1 MCAAL
6 AGANLRSKGSK
17 VNKIAPLEPKYGHG
31 ASFLQSKFDSWNNV
45 LVGVNNKLLSTQTE
59 NEISPD
65 EDKSQKSQR
74 VTKIQIL
81 VRFFSRLVAKFLL
94 FSQS

>member
-6 AGANLRSKGSK
+6 ASFNLRSKGNK

-45 LVGVNNKLLSTQTE
+45 LVGVGNKMLSTEGE
-59 NEISPD
+59 NEVSPD
-65 EDKSQKSQR
+65 EDKSQKSPR
-74 VTKIQIL
+74 VSEIQSL
-81 VRFFSRLVAKFLL
+81 N
-94 FSQS
+94 